1 VTGKVLPAVGHAL
14 ALAGSMTW
22 EITWALIL
30 GFLLS
35 AVVQAVV
42 RRSTIVNLMG
52 DDRPRTLAVAVG
64 LGAASSSCSYA
75 AVALA
80 RSLFRK
86 GANFTAAMAF
96 EIGSTNLVVE
106 LGIILA
112 LLVGWQFT
120 AAEFVGGPLMI
131 MVLAVLFRLFVRSRL
146 IDAAREQAERG
157 IAGSMEGHAAMDMSI
172 KGEGT
177 FWRRLFSPQGFTSVS
192 HVFVMEWLA
201 ILRDLVLGLLIAG
214 AIAAWVPETFWQSFF
229 LANHPG
235 WATLW
240 GPIVGPVVAIVSFV
254 CSIGNVPLAAVLW
267 NGGISFGGVI
277 AFIFADLIILPIL
290 NIYRKYYGTR
300 MMLTLL
306 GTFYAAMVAAGYL
319 IELAFGTANLI
330 PSSRS
335 ATVMQ
340 AGISWNYTA
349 WLNIVSLVIAAILAV
364 RFITSGGLPMVR
376 MMGGSPE
383 ATNGHHDHSHQ
394 SH

>member
-1 VTGKVLPAVGHAL
+1 MAHQALAALGHAL

-52 DDRPRTLAVAVG
+52 DDRPRTLAVAAG

-86 GANFTAAMAF
+86 GADFTAAMAF

-112 LLVGWQFT
+112 LLMGWQFT
-120 AAEFVGGPLMI
+120 AAEFVGGPIMI
-131 MVLAVLFRLFVRSRL
+131 VVLAVLFRLFVRSRL
-146 IDAAREQAERG
+146 VDAAREQAERG

-172 KGEGT
+172 QRDGS
-177 FWRRLFSPQGFTSVS
+177 FWQRVFSPEGFTSVS

-214 AIAAWVPETFWQSFF
+214 AIAAWVPETFWQDFF

-235 WATLW
+235 VAPIW
-240 GPIVGPVVAIVSFV
+240 GPIVGPIVAIVSFV

-300 MMLTLL
+300 MMLTIL
-306 GTFYAAMVAAGYL
+306 GTFYLAMVAAGYL
-319 IELAFGTANLI
+319 IELLFGATKLI
-330 PSSRS
+330 PHQRN
-335 ATVMQ
+335 ATVLE
-340 AGISWNYTA
+340 AAISWNYTT
-349 WLNIVSLVIAAILAV
+349 WLNIVFLVLAALLVA
-364 RFITSGGLPMVR
+364 RFVTSGGIPMLR

-383 ATNGHHDHSHQ
+383 PETPHH
-394 SH
+394 